1 MRTEIFN
8 YCDATFTKCDSSNI
22 DIVDELYAKFIN
34 DNVET
39 VNESMLTDIRCNIIK
54 WYYVN
59 KNVIFL
65 S

>member
-8 YCDATFTKCDSSNI
+8 YCDATFTKCDSGNI

-54 WYYVN
+54 W
-59 KNVIFL
+59 
-65 S
+65 